1 MWNDLRT
8 DEESSEYTVGSEG
21 DDIALEKPPSQP
33 DSRFKE
39 PILGMTPPQRLVVA
53 LFLLADVCILGI
65 LFLIV
70 SQKFHLF

>member
-1 MWNDLRT
+1 MWNDLRA
-8 DEESSEYTVGSEG
+8 EEETSDYEFEPEG
-21 DDIALEKPPSQP
+21 EDIALEKPPSQ
-33 DSRFKE
+33 SNGMLRE

-70 SQKFHLF
+70 SQKFYLF